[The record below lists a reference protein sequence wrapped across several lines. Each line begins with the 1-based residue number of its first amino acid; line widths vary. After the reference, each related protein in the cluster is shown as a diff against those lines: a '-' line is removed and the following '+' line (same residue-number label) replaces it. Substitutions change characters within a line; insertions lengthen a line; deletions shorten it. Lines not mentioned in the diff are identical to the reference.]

1 MRPTAGSLVLG
12 DTDPWTLSRAAL
24 RRLRSRIG
32 TIHQAPP
39 LPPRQ
44 RLVTTVLAGK
54 LGEWPLWKAL
64 ASLVYPADIDGA
76 EAALARVDLAERLF
90 DRCDRLSGGQ
100 LQRVGIARTLYQA
113 PDLVLADE
121 PVSALDPQLAKWVVG
136 ELNQDAQARGATLI
150 ASLHAVDLALAW
162 FPRVIGIRSGGIAFD
177 RPPAGVTE
185 AMLTDLYASESR
197 QPPTQD
203 NSPLALPE
211 PGPRSLRQPA
221 LPMTGTAGT
230 PALRDPALLP
240 RLAIT
245 LVALLLLW
253 PGLELSEVDIGAL
266 FDPRSLAT
274 LGGFLA
280 SFLPP
285 ETSPDFLALV
295 AEATLQTLAMAT
307 AGVVLAAA
315 LAFPAALVASRA
327 LSISRIGPGHGRWLG
342 ESVRLPVRWMLI
354 LLRSIPEIVWALLF
368 VRAVGLGPAAGV
380 LAIAIS
386 YAGMLGKVY
395 FEIFESGDTRPA
407 RAILE
412 AGGGRLAA
420 FSYGIFPIALPE
432 LVSYS
437 VYRWECAV
445 RASVVMGFVGAGGL
459 GQQMD
464 LSMKMLAGGEVATI
478 LILFFLLVLLADT
491 VSAILRRTVA

>member
-1 MRPTAGSLVLG
+1 
-12 DTDPWTLSRAAL
+12 
-24 RRLRSRIG
+24 
-32 TIHQAPP
+32 
-39 LPPRQ
+39 
-44 RLVTTVLAGK
+44 
-54 LGEWPLWKAL
+54 
-64 ASLVYPADIDGA
+64 
-76 EAALARVDLAERLF
+76 
-90 DRCDRLSGGQ
+90 
-100 LQRVGIARTLYQA
+100 
-113 PDLVLADE
+113 
-121 PVSALDPQLAKWVVG
+121 
-136 ELNQDAQARGATLI
+136 
-150 ASLHAVDLALAW
+150 
-162 FPRVIGIRSGGIAFD
+162 
-177 RPPAGVTE
+177 
-185 AMLTDLYASESR
+185 
-197 QPPTQD
+197 
-203 NSPLALPE
+203 
-211 PGPRSLRQPA
+211 
-221 LPMTGTAGT
+221 MTGTVGN

-245 LVALLLLW
+245 LAALLLLW
-253 PGLELSEVDIGAL
+253 PGLELAEVDIGAL
-266 FDPRSLAT
+266 FEPRSLAT
-274 LGGFLA
+274 LGSFLA

-327 LSISRIGPGHGRWLG
+327 LSISRIGPGRGLWLG

-420 FSYGIFPIALPE
+420 FGYGIFPIALPE

-478 LILFFLLVLLADT
+478 FILFFLLVLLADT
-491 VSAILRRTVA
+491 VSTILRRTVG